1 MEEKLARGLL
11 LLINCEGEA
20 DPGGG
25 RDIQGVFFSIS
36 GAREIYRG
44 FFSNFRGGGDIQGVF
59 FPISGAR
66 EIYKRVACSFS
77 AGLDWVEL
85 VSRLKLNN
93 KYMLI
98 DCNACT
104 SLSKGQGYSVFIPFC
119 DF

>member
-25 RDIQGVFFSIS
+25 
-36 GAREIYRG
+36 
-44 FFSNFRGGGDIQGVF
+44 GDIQGVF
-59 FPISGAR
+59 FPISGAVEIYRVFFFSISGAR

-104 SLSKGQGYSVFIPFC
+104 SLSKGQGYSVFIQFC
-119 DF
+119 DFRMMQ